1 MIYILETDIPVK
13 KSIYLS
19 LRNIYGLGKS
29 KINFLCKTI
38 GLSPNIKTEKLS
50 PEKLKKLIKIVNS
63 LNITITSE
71 LKKQLSLNLK
81 TLISI
86 KCYRGLRKL
95 KGLPVRGQRTHTNAK
110 NSRKLKHL

>member
-1 MIYILETDIPVK
+1 MIYILETDISVK
-13 KSIYLS
+13 KSIYTS
-19 LRNIYGLGKS
+19 LRNIYGLGKY

-38 GLSPNIKTEKLS
+38 GLSPNMKTEKLS
-50 PEKLKKLIKIVNS
+50 SEKLKKLVKVVNS
-63 LNITITSE
+63 LNIIITSE

-95 KGLPVRGQRTHTNAK
+95 KRLPVRGQRTHTNAK
-110 NSRKLKHL
+110 TSRKIKYL